1 VAAQPGEETR
11 MKRALS
17 AVSFVSVVA
26 IAGAGAAAAATTL
39 RSTWRAPDAQPGT
52 FRGKKVVTLFV
63 SPDEEERR
71 GVEGL
76 LADELTKRGAQGVPA
91 VALIPIEEIRDEAK
105 VRPRLAAAG
114 VAGAVVFRLVAEDRK
129 LGHLGTEYGNKTYA
143 SLWGGHWGVGWDGV
157 YAPGDLITQRDIY
170 VEVLVYSLDQNK
182 LVWAGQSSTSNPR
195 SADKLVRDVV
205 KKVAAEMKKAGL
217 IQEGG
222 PQ

>member
-1 VAAQPGEETR
+1 
-11 MKRALS
+11 M
-17 AVSFVSVVA
+17 
-26 IAGAGAAAAATTL
+26 
-39 RSTWRAPDAQPGT
+39 
-52 FRGKKVVTLFV
+52 
-63 SPDEEERR
+63 
-71 GVEGL
+71 
-76 LADELTKRGAQGVPA
+76 
-91 VALIPIEEIRDEAK
+91 
-105 VRPRLAAAG
+105 
-114 VAGAVVFRLVAEDRK
+114 
-129 LGHLGTEYGNKTYA
+129 
-143 SLWGGHWGVGWDGV
+143 GWDGV

>member
-1 VAAQPGEETR
+1 
-11 MKRALS
+11 MKRAVG

-26 IAGAGAAAAATTL
+26 MAGAAIAGTAL
-39 RSTWRAPDAQPGT
+39 VSTWRAPDAQPGT

-63 SPDEEERR
+63 SPDEQERR

-91 VALIPIEEIRDEAK
+91 VTLIPIEEIRDETK
-105 VRPRLAAAG
+105 VKPRLAAAG
-114 VAGAVVFRLVAEDRK
+114 VAGAVVFRLVSDERK
-129 LGHLGTEYGNKTYA
+129 LGHLGTYYGNKTYA

-157 YAPGDLITQRDIY
+157 YAPGDLITQSDIH

-182 LVWAGQSSTSNPR
+182 LVWAGQSSTSNPGN
-195 SADKLVRDVV
+195 ANKLVREVV

-217 IQEGG
+217 IQEGA
-222 PQ
+222 P

>member
-1 VAAQPGEETR
+1 
-11 MKRALS
+11 MKRLVG

-26 IAGAGAAAAATTL
+26 IAGAAAAATTL
-39 RSTWRAPDAQPGT
+39 RSTWTNPDAQPGT

-63 SPDEEERR
+63 SADEQERR

-76 LADELTKRGAQGVPA
+76 LADELSSRGAQGVPA
-91 VALIPIEEIRDEAK
+91 SALIPAEEIRDEAK
-105 VRPRLAAAG
+105 VRPRLEAAG
-114 VAGAVVFRLVAEDRK
+114 VAGAVVFRLVASDRK
-129 LGHLGTEYGNKTYA
+129 VGPLGGDYGNKTYA

-170 VEVLVYSLDQNK
+170 VEVLVYSLEQNK
-182 LVWAGQSSTSNPR
+182 LIWASQSSTAEPG
-195 SADKLVRDVV
+195 SAAKLVREVV
-205 KKVAAEMKKAGL
+205 KKVAAGMKKAGL

>member
-1 VAAQPGEETR
+1 

-91 VALIPIEEIRDEAK
+91 VALIPIEEIP
-105 VRPRLAAAG
+105 VSYT
-114 VAGAVVFRLVAEDRK
+114 
-129 LGHLGTEYGNKTYA
+129 HLTLPTN
-143 SLWGGHWGVGWDGV
+143 
-157 YAPGDLITQRDIY
+157 R
-170 VEVLVYSLDQNK
+170 EV
-182 LVWAGQSSTSNPR
+182 
-195 SADKLVRDVV
+195 
-205 KKVAAEMKKAGL
+205 
-217 IQEGG
+217 
-222 PQ
+222 

>member
-1 VAAQPGEETR
+1 

-105 VRPRLAAAG
+105 VRPRLAAA
-114 VAGAVVFRLVAEDRK
+114 
-129 LGHLGTEYGNKTYA
+129 
-143 SLWGGHWGVGWDGV
+143 
-157 YAPGDLITQRDIY
+157 
-170 VEVLVYSLDQNK
+170 
-182 LVWAGQSSTSNPR
+182 
-195 SADKLVRDVV
+195 
-205 KKVAAEMKKAGL
+205 
-217 IQEGG
+217 
-222 PQ
+222 